1 MKGSFES
8 SEQLKHAHDIGT
20 LREDRVDIE
29 GLINKKHG
37 SFESNEE
44 PLLKQINDAEFN
56 KEDRAKE
63 LHNLSYSMD
72 QIQSPDHK
80 DFIDGGLET
89 GSKIINTCELVSF
102 KYQE

>member
-20 LREDRVDIE
+20 LKEDRVDME
-29 GLINKKHG
+29 ALINKKHG
-37 SFESNEE
+37 SFESNQQ
-44 PLLKQINDAEFN
+44 PLLKHVSDVESI

-63 LHNLSYSMD
+63 LHDLSYSVD
-72 QIQSPDHK
+72 QIQSPEHK
-80 DFIDGGLET
+80 EYTESGMEA
-89 GSKIINTCELVSF
+89 GSKMNTCELVSF